1 MSDVTAAKKPRGTDD
16 VPVPPTLRKS
26 LKNRHIQ
33 LIALGGAIG
42 TGLQG
47 HFNAGNTGA
56 NARVFGNTARVI
68 LRHVQVRTN
77 KNPFT
82 GNLALGTQFRK
93 ANNSHGQPSIDK

>member
-42 TGLQG
+42 TGLFYG
-47 HFNAGNTGA
+47 SSWP
-56 NARVFGNTARVI
+56 AR
-68 LRHVQVRTN
+68 
-77 KNPFT
+77 PFCSPT
-82 GNLALGTQFRK
+82 SSAVSR
-93 ANNSHGQPSIDK
+93 SS